1 MDMIIIHAKMK
12 VNRELEAEFLESVQ
26 DLIKSS
32 RAEAGNV
39 SYKLLKDTEEDDT
52 YVMVEQWKD
61 QEAVGAHNASSHFQ
75 AFVAQAPKY
84 LAAPLDVQAF
94 SGQPIRK

>member
-1 MDMIIIHAKMK
+1 MIIIHAKMK
-12 VNRELEAEFLESVQ
+12 VNRELESEFLETVQ
-26 DLIKSS
+26 DLIASS

-61 QEAVGAHNASSHFQ
+61 QDAVGAHNASSHFQ

-84 LAAPLDVQAF
+84 LTAPLDVQAF
-94 SGQPIRK
+94 AGQPISK